1 MWWSVTI
8 MTVFRLLVI
17 QVQTHSKT
25 FFFTPLPPH
34 FVILRSYLTS
44 CLSFLLIVV
53 ITTFTYT
60 QKKFWFF
67 FYLCPGLAKWSSIIL
82 YICLS
87 YYDFSLSYRFLP
99 LFYAGDAAEL
109 GLIPGSGRSPGGEN
123 SNQLQCSC
131 QENPM
136 DRGAWQATVHGI
148 AKNQTWLRDW
158 VHPFLRRVSN
168 IFGAGAISG
177 RNARHIFPQSV
188 LGIIP
193 LIGGATDILVSSSCT
208 GCWAVPPLCSSA
220 VTALSVVRSAPQL
233 LEQKSRGSGSIKLHC
248 P

>member
-1 MWWSVTI
+1 M
-8 MTVFRLLVI
+8 
-17 QVQTHSKT
+17 
-25 FFFTPLPPH
+25 
-34 FVILRSYLTS
+34 ILRSYLISS

-53 ITTFTYT
+53 ITTFT

-67 FYLCPGLAKWSSIIL
+67 FLIYVLAQLNDLQSF
-82 YICLS
+82 YIFAFPIMIFPFPIDSCL
-87 YYDFSLSYRFLP
+87 D
-99 LFYAGDAAEL
+99 FYAGDAGDM

-123 SNQLQCSC
+123 GNQLQYSC
-131 QENPM
+131 QENTM
-136 DRGAWQATVHGI
+136 DRGAWQATVHGV

-158 VHPFLRRVSN
+158 VHPFLHRVSN

-177 RNARHIFPQSV
+177 INACHIFPQSV

-193 LIGGATDILVSSSCT
+193 LIGGVTDILVSSSCT
-208 GCWAVPPLCSSA
+208 GYWAVPPLCSMA

-233 LEQKSRGSGSIKLHC
+233 LEQKSWGSGSIKLHC